1 LFDISNYGLI
11 RQTGFFEE
19 GCMTVQMLTKHLLEL
34 MRLEEELKRYP
45 IKGTPDDDKLLS
57 SIIDKV
63 ME

>member
-1 LFDISNYGLI
+1 
-11 RQTGFFEE
+11 
-19 GCMTVQMLTKHLLEL
+19 MTVQMLTKHLLEL